1 MSRLIL
7 AAGFG
12 LSLGVMT
19 ALQFAAPVLAQSS
32 NERSSVYE
40 QLDLFGD
47 IFERIRSHHVEE
59 HAEAALIAP
68 ATNGVRTSPSPC
80 AT

>member
-19 ALQFAAPVLAQSS
+19 ALQFAAPVLAQSR

-40 QLDLFGD
+40 QLNLFGD
-47 IFERIRSHHVEE
+47 IFEANLLQRRNTCVKWPHRRLV
-59 HAEAALIAP
+59 
-68 ATNGVRTSPSPC
+68 V
-80 AT
+80 